1 MKSLNHRFYRELRRW
16 NHPFFLFQMS
26 NKYGVPVTYLQE
38 YKPLGTG
45 QIFVNSCPENGICQ
59 T

>member
-1 MKSLNHRFYRELRRW
+1 MKNTQFM
-16 NHPFFLFQMS
+16 PFQAS

-45 QIFVNSCPENGICQ
+45 ETQITNSKYISWESNME
-59 T
+59 